1 MDTISAPEDKKS
13 LKNLIPARYIMAM
26 LSSIGI
32 AIIYGL
38 KVNLSVAIVAMVNH
52 TALAQM
58 NRDHHG
64 EHSNDSD
71 HGASAEC
78 GSGDNS
84 TDEGMADGPFAWSE
98 PTQGLV
104 LASYF
109 WGYLISQFPG
119 GRVAE
124 LFSAKWVMWGA
135 VVVNVVFTLLTPLAS
150 YLSYIAVL
158 AVRVIEGIG
167 GGVTLPALHVM
178 IARWTP
184 PQERSR
190 ISAIVYAGTAL
201 GTVLSITLAGLLA
214 GQINWEAVFYVMG
227 GLSCI
232 WCVLWI
238 IFVYDGPDVHPR
250 ISEAEKTYILT
261 SLGSSSTDNEGH
273 HKSAPVPWRA
283 VLTSPP
289 FYAIMV
295 AHTLGNFG
303 WYMLLIELPTYMNQ
317 VLKFKIQE
325 NSGLSALP
333 FLCMWIFSIIASNRL
348 DWASSNKYITV
359 TMARKMATLTASVIP
374 GICLV
379 AVSLV
384 GCDRVLAVVFMT
396 ISVMCIGAMFSG
408 YLANHIDIAPNYAG
422 TLMAMTNT
430 VATIPGF
437 VVPVF
442 VGQLTHGNQTVGQ
455 WQIIF
460 CTTAA
465 LFGIEAIFYTIFG
478 SGQEQPWNKVH
489 QEKGTEEENTK
500 M

>member
-1 MDTISAPEDKKS
+1 MDTISAPEEKKP
-13 LKNLIPARYIMAM
+13 LKNMIPARYIMAL

-52 TALAQM
+52 TALAQ
-58 NRDHHG
+58 HHPHDLEEG
-64 EHSNDSD
+64 DENAT
-71 HGASAEC
+71 ASVC
-78 GSGDNS
+78 GSGDS
-84 TDEGMADGPFAWSE
+84 TMDEMSVDGPFEWSE

-109 WGYLISQFPG
+109 WGYIISQFPG
-119 GRVAE
+119 GRIAE

-135 VVVNVVFTLLTPLAS
+135 VVVNVLFTLLTPVAS
-150 YLSYIAVL
+150 YISYTALLV
-158 AVRVIEGIG
+158 VRVIEGVG

-190 ISAIVYAGTAL
+190 VSAIVYAGTAL
-201 GTVLSITLAGLLA
+201 GTVISITLSGVLA

-227 GLSCI
+227 GLSTI
-232 WCVLWI
+232 WCILWI
-238 IFVYDGPDVHPR
+238 IFVYDGPDIHPR
-250 ISEAEKTYILT
+250 ISEEEKTYILS
-261 SLGSSSTDNEGH
+261 SLGSNCDEVISKT
-273 HKSAPVPWRA
+273 APVPWRA

-295 AHTLGNFG
+295 AHTFGNFG

-325 NSGLSALP
+325 NSGLSAVP
-333 FLCMWIFSIIASNRL
+333 FLCMWLFSIVASNRL
-348 DWASSNKYITV
+348 DWASTNKYITV
-359 TMARKMATLTASVIP
+359 TTARKMATLTASVIP

-384 GCDRVLAVVFMT
+384 GCNRVLAVAFMT
-396 ISVMCIGAMFSG
+396 IAVMCIGAMFSG
-408 YLANHIDIAPNYAG
+408 YLANHIDIAPNFAG

-430 VATIPGF
+430 IATIPGF

-442 VGQLTHGNQTVGQ
+442 VGQLTHGNQTVEQ

-460 CTTAA
+460 CTTAV
-465 LFGIEAIFYTIFG
+465 LFGLEAIIYTIFG
-478 SGQEQPWNKVH
+478 SAQEQPWNKIH
-489 QEKGTEEENTK
+489 ENSDSEEENTK